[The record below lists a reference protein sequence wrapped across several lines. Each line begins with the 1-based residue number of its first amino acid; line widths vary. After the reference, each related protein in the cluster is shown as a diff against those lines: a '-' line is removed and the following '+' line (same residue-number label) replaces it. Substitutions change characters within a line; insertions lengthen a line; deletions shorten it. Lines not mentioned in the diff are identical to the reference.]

1 MRITRNHLTP
11 LLVVGAA
18 MVAIAAAPVAAANV
32 LTCTDIGS
40 ATQCLSPGNTQITAN
55 TPPVQ
60 PLPSIVIIH
69 RNGGNR

>member
-1 MRITRNHLTP
+1 MRSTRSHLTP
-11 LLVVGAA
+11 LLAAGAA
-18 MVAIAAAPVAAANV
+18 LVAIAAAPVAGANV

-60 PLPSIVIIH
+60 PMPSIVIIH
-69 RNGGNR
+69 RNGNNR